1 MSTALVIDASLP
13 RNRKPQVHAAILLAK
28 NQDTDDFT
36 TAIPMTAGSGAPSHN
51 AAVTN
56 ELYIRT
62 DASDSDLLLYRA
74 VNTSGTW
81 EAVVGSEVTD
91 LLAATNAWTGANTF
105 SHASGVTTDT
115 LTERTSAA
123 GVTIDGLLIKD
134 GAIVADKFVVATI
147 AVANA
152 TGGATT
158 ASLTLDLTRSDG
170 TVLTAAVQVFID
182 GVTTQYYT
190 DGSRGA
196 CTFGSATKGAIVAS
210 GAGWA
215 LVTTD
220 ADGEFDCTV
229 TNASDE
235 TVYFSVRPAPGGY
248 QTAGS
253 GVFSVL
259 SNSDAATWS
268 A

>member
-1 MSTALVIDASLP
+1 MAGSFDVHRVSVVAQAGIQSDTISELTAAAGVTVDGVLLKDGGLTLADAAVLKVDTI
-13 RNRKPQVHAAILLAK
+13 NEATAAAGVTVDGVLLK
-28 NQDTDDFT
+28 DNSVTVG
-36 TAIPMTAGSGAPSHN
+36 TAGSVS
-51 AAVTN
+51 
-56 ELYIRT
+56 T
-62 DASDSDLLLYRA
+62 DTIAEK
-74 VNTSGTW
+74 TSG
-81 EAVVGSEVTD
+81 
-91 LLAATNAWTGANTF
+91 
-105 SHASGVTTDT
+105 
-115 LTERTSAA
+115 A
-123 GVTIDGLLIKD
+123 GVTIDGLKVKD

-147 AVANA
+147 AVADA
-152 TGGATT
+152 PGGATT
-158 ASLTLDLTRSDG
+158 AALTLDLTRADG

-182 GVTTQYYT
+182 AVTTQYYA

-196 CTFGSATKGAIVAS
+196 CTFGSATKGTIVAS

-220 ADGEFDCTV
+220 ADGEFDCTM

-235 TVYFSVRPAPGGY
+235 TVYFSVRPAPAGN

-253 GVFSVL
+253 GVFAVL